1 MDKWHNKVAVVTG
14 ASAGIGAACCK
25 ALVDN
30 GMIVIGLARR
40 PERIDEIHNSSWP
53 DDEEKQK
60 RLHSLKCDV
69 RQETQVVEAFAKIV
83 KDFGPIA
90 VLINNA
96 GIVRSTELVRENNTE
111 DLRAIVDTNIMGVAF
126 CTREA
131 FKSMSKNSDGLGH
144 VIIINSVAGHRVI
157 HFEGM
162 STNMYPASK
171 HAITAMTEV
180 YRNEFLMHNT
190 KIRVTSISPGVV
202 RTEIFTEQALEMMKD
217 FPFLEASDIAD
228 AVIYCLQTPAH
239 VQIHE
244 LTIKP
249 VGEKF

>member
-1 MDKWHNKVAVVTG
+1 MEKWHNKIAVVTG

-25 ALVDN
+25 ALVGN

-40 PERIDEIHNSSWP
+40 SERVDELRQTWP
-53 DDEEKQK
+53 DDKEKQS

-69 RQETQVVEAFAKIV
+69 RQESEVIAAFDKIV

-96 GIVRSTELVRENNTE
+96 GVVRDTELVKENNTE
-111 DLRAIVDTNIMGVAF
+111 DLRAIVDTNIMGVAY

-131 FKSMSKNSDGLGH
+131 FKTMSKNTDGLGH
-144 VIIINSVAGHRVI
+144 VIIINSVVGHKVI
-157 HFEGM
+157 HFEGS

-171 HAITAMTEV
+171 HAVTAMTEV

-190 KIRVTSISPGVV
+190 KLKVTSISPGVV
-202 RTEIFTEQALEMMKD
+202 RTEIFSEEDWEKMKD
-217 FPFLEASDIAD
+217 FAALEASDIAD
-228 AVIYCLQTPAH
+228 AVVYCLQTPPH